1 MVLGFILSDE
11 YTRLL
16 LSYYIIFIS
25 PHIIIKIAGYYN
37 IGNGG
42 KVL

>member
-1 MVLGFILSDE
+1 MVLGFIFGDKCAK
-11 YTRLL
+11 LL

-25 PHIIIKIAGYYN
+25 LYITIKIVGYYN

>member
-1 MVLGFILSDE
+1 MVLGFILGDK
-11 YTRLL
+11 YTRLP

-25 PHIIIKIAGYYN
+25 PYITIKIVGYYN
-37 IGNGG
+37 IGNGS